1 MKVLVCGGR
10 DYDDQMHVYINLD
23 RIHAD
28 TPIRYLLNG
37 GATGADSL
45 GKRWA
50 QNRGV
55 QPVTCDAL
63 WDFWGRMNNKRRAG
77 PERNAAMLGLGPDL
91 VVAFPGG
98 SGTAGMVRL
107 AKAAGVEVIECL
119 ASSDEVK

>member
-1 MKVLVCGGR
+1 
-10 DYDDQMHVYINLD
+10 
-23 RIHAD
+23 
-28 TPIRYLLNG
+28 
-37 GATGADSL
+37 
-45 GKRWA
+45 
-50 QNRGV
+50 
-55 QPVTCDAL
+55 
-63 WDFWGRMNNKRRAG
+63 MNNKRRAG